1 MLFDLI
7 LDKTTDLSETLINRT
22 SYYRKQNFVFQKIY
36 LLLAGPS
43 GIIQLIR
50 PKKSIGDT
58 I

>member
-1 MLFDLI
+1 MI
-7 LDKTTDLSETLINRT
+7 
-22 SYYRKQNFVFQKIY
+22 YRKVCETVHHKKNIQNFVFQKIY

-43 GIIQLIR
+43 GTNQLIR